1 MKSLKRILF
10 FRYAVAASLVFL
22 VVALIIALSP
32 SSPAWLVILAGFAI
46 LLTLIVGVTYWTE
59 KTLATDLREIG
70 AALEKL
76 VMDRGLDRIPQPR
89 VSEVQELVWDMDTI
103 AARVRRN
110 YELLASEK
118 DKLETILA
126 NISAGIIVVGRDG
139 KIELI
144 NPVAERILGT
154 SQADALGKAFTEV
167 HHTPAIDKAIERS
180 RRGVEVSEEVRI
192 SLPRRRTL
200 RVQASPIRSEE
211 GSASGVICILEDITS
226 RRRLERMRR
235 DFVVNVSHELRT
247 PVANLRAVIDALLS
261 GAWEE
266 RETAGRFVADLD
278 RESGRLVG
286 IIEDL
291 LILSRVESDELALE
305 EESFD
310 LYELLGEVV
319 EEKRELAG
327 RSEVEVV
334 FDRAEIDTVLNG
346 DRKLIKTACGNL
358 LDNAIK
364 YNRPGGKVEIFVKD
378 KGDEISIDISD
389 SGIGIPE
396 KEQAKIFERFYRVD
410 KARSRE
416 TGGTGLGLSIVKHIA
431 EFHGGSVSVEST
443 PGYGSTFRLTLPRA
457 TSLF

>member
-10 FRYAVAASLVFL
+10 FRYAVAASLVF
-22 VVALIIALSP
+22 VGVALVTALSP
-32 SSPAWLVILAGFAI
+32 SAPAWLVLLAGFV
-46 LLTLIVGVTYWTE
+46 LLLALLVGVTYWTE
-59 KTLATDLREIG
+59 KTLSSDLREIG
-70 AALEKL
+70 TALEKL
-76 VMDRGLDRIPQPR
+76 VVESGLDRVPQPR
-89 VSEVQELVWDMDTI
+89 VSELQELAWNMDAI
-103 AARVRRN
+103 AARARRN
-110 YELLASEK
+110 FELLAGEK

-154 SQADALGKAFTEV
+154 SRADALGKTFTEI

-200 RVQASPIRSEE
+200 RVQASPIRSED
-211 GSASGVICILEDITS
+211 GPTSGVICILEDITA

-235 DFVVNVSHELRT
+235 DFVSNVSHELRT

-266 RETAGRFVADLD
+266 KEASGRFIADLD
-278 RESGRLVG
+278 KESGRLVR

-305 EESFD
+305 EESFNVN
-310 LYELLGEVV
+310 ELLAEVV
-319 EEKRELAG
+319 EEKRALAG
-327 RSEVEVV
+327 RSEVEVI
-334 FDRAEIDTVLNG
+334 FNRAGTDTVLNG

-364 YNRPGGKVEIFVKD
+364 YNRPGGKVEIFAED
-378 KGDEISIDISD
+378 GDGEVAVSISD
-389 SGIGIPE
+389 TGIGIPDR
-396 KEQAKIFERFYRVD
+396 EQGKIFERFYRVD

-431 EFHGGSVSVEST
+431 EFHGGGVSVDST
-443 PGYGSTFRLTLPRA
+443 PGYGSTFRLTLPKA
-457 TSLF
+457 ASLF

>member
-1 MKSLKRILF
+1 MNSLKRILF
-10 FRYAVAASLVFL
+10 FRYAVAATLVFVVVLL
-22 VVALIIALSP
+22 VIALSP
-32 SSPAWLVILAGFAI
+32 SAPAWLVILVGFAF
-46 LLTLIVGVTYWTE
+46 LLALLVGVTYWTE
-59 KTLATDLREIG
+59 KTFSSDLREIG
-70 AALEKL
+70 MALGKL
-76 VMDRGLDRIPQPR
+76 VVDSGLDRMPQPR
-89 VSEVQELVWDMDTI
+89 LQEVQELAWDMDTI

-110 YELLASEK
+110 FELLANER

-144 NPVAERILGT
+144 NPVAEKILGANR
-154 SQADALGKAFTEV
+154 ADVLGKAFTEI

-180 RRGVEVSEEVRI
+180 RRGVEVSEEIRI

-200 RVQASPIRSEE
+200 RVQVSPIRSED
-211 GSASGVICILEDITS
+211 GSASGVICILEDITA
-226 RRRLERMRR
+226 RRKLERMRR

-266 RETAGRFVADLD
+266 RKASDRFIVDLD

-291 LILSRVESDELALE
+291 LILSRVESDDLALE

-310 LYELLGEVV
+310 VNELLGEVV
-319 EEKRELAG
+319 EEKRDLAG
-327 RSEVEVV
+327 RSEVAVILS
-334 FDRAEIDTVLNG
+334 RAGTDTVLSG

-364 YNRPGGKVEIFVKD
+364 YNRPGGKVEILVAD
-378 KGDEISIDISD
+378 GEGEVTVSISD
-389 SGIGIPE
+389 TGIGIPE
-396 KEQAKIFERFYRVD
+396 REQRKVFERFYRVD

-443 PGYGSTFRLTLPRA
+443 PGYGSTFRLTLPAA